1 MALFHYRALGADGR
15 RLTGTLQAPDT
26 IALAARLREAGAWL
40 LDARETA
47 GASTGFDT
55 AQSRVSVRRSDL
67 IGFFLQMSLLLKA
80 GVTLPQALERLAA
93 DSAGTP
99 LGNVIATL
107 REQVTIGV
115 PLNVAMQQFPRTFPR
130 HTTAMVEAGEACG
143 QVPEVF
149 SSLTTHY
156 EWLDQLVSDIRQA
169 LVYPVMVCVAATAL
183 VLLLFTVV
191 VPRFVGLLLDL
202 NLEVPL
208 LTRIVMAISDALVS
222 GWPVVLA
229 IVVGGPIALKLSL
242 KSPSFAQ
249 WWDRQLMRVPIFGPL
264 VSMFALSRFAQN
276 LAQLYRTGV
285 PLLRGLEITRDLV
298 GNRAVAA
305 SLDDVRTRLQE
316 GQPLHKGMADHDVFP
331 PSIVTMVATGETSG
345 SLDTALQGVADYYN
359 KLVPRRI
366 KLVFAIF
373 NPAIMLILI
382 GIIAIVALAV
392 LLPILQLWN
401 IG

>member
-15 RLTGTLQAPDT
+15 RLTGTLNASDT
-26 IALAARLREAGAWL
+26 GALAARLREGGAWL

-47 GASTGFDT
+47 DASTTFET
-55 AQSRVSVRRSDL
+55 ARSGISVRRADL

-80 GVTLPQALERLAA
+80 GVTLPQALERLAVDA
-93 DSAGTP
+93 KGTK
-99 LGNVIATL
+99 LGEVVATL

-115 PLNVAMQQFPRTFPR
+115 PLNGAMQQFPRVFPR
-130 HTTAMVEAGEACG
+130 HTTAMIEAGEASG
-143 QVPEVF
+143 QVPEIF
-149 SSLTTHY
+149 ASLTTYY

-169 LVYPVMVCVAATAL
+169 LVYPVMVCVAASAL
-183 VLLLFTVV
+183 VLLLFTIV
-191 VPRFVGLLLDL
+191 VPRFVGLLLEL
-202 NLEVPL
+202 NLDVPL
-208 LTRIVMAISDALVS
+208 LTRVVMGISNGLVS
-222 GWPVVLA
+222 GWPIVIAVV
-229 IVVGGPIALKLSL
+229 IGGPIALKLAL
-242 KSPSFAQ
+242 RSPEFARR
-249 WWDRQLMRVPIFGPL
+249 WDRMLMRLPIFGSL

-305 SLDDVRTRLQE
+305 ALDDVRGRLQE

-345 SLDTALQGVADYYN
+345 SLDLALQGVADYYN

-366 KLVFAIF
+366 KLVFALF
-373 NPAIMLILI
+373 NPAIMLTLI
-382 GIIAIVALAV
+382 AIIAVVALAV